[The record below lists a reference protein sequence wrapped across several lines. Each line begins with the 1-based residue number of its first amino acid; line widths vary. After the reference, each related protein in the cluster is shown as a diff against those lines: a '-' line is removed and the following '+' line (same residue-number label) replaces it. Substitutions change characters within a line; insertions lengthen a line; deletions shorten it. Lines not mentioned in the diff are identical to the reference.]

1 MIWWIIAALLAYFAK
16 GLCGFANT
24 LIFTTVLSF
33 TKNNINI
40 SPVELIISYPSNIIM
55 AVRERKYIRPKICLP
70 LAAIVV
76 VSSIPGMLFLKNAG
90 AGLIKVIFGFVI
102 IFVGVEM
109 LLREYLSKKGRQS
122 KVVLVC
128 IGIVSGLLSGLYGI
142 GALVGAY
149 VGRLTDDPKEFRAN
163 ICTVFSIESTVRVIA
178 YILLEIITADV
189 FMQAIV
195 VVPFMLIGLLL
206 GIRCSRYIGEKAV
219 RYFVVVM
226 LVLSGV
232 MFIVNN
238 I

>member
-163 ICTVFSIESTVRVIA
+163 IWTVFSIESTVRVIA
-178 YILLEIITADV
+178 YILLDIITVDV